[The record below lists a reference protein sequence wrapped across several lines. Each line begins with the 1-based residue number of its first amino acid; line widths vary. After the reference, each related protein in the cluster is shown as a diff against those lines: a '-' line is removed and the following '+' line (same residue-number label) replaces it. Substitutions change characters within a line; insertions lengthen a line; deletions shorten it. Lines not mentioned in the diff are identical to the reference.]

1 MKEKSIVASATLIT
15 SLLSYAYAKEAG
27 KDAVP
32 IVMVGGF
39 IGSLIGKGIS
49 EIIKNNNQ
57 NNNQKN
63 NGNTNNR

>member
-32 IVMVGGF
+32 FVMVGGF
-39 IGSLIGKGIS
+39 IGSIIGEGIA
-49 EIIKNNNQ
+49 ELIKNNN
-57 NNNQKN
+57 KT
-63 NGNTNNR
+63 NGNTNIQ

>member
-32 IVMVGGF
+32 FVMVGGF
-39 IGSLIGKGIS
+39 IGSLIGEGIA
-49 EIIKNNNQ
+49 EIIKNNN
-57 NNNQKN
+57 NTKP
-63 NGNTNNR
+63 NGNTNIK